1 MCDVLLYLLL
11 TYYDIRSQASV
22 CQWFN
27 CHSKTWQAL
36 LQKITDIIFRQGE
49 WRSLFSSATPHPLF
63 FVTLIIRHI
72 LIGINM
78 KYDTFFS
85 GTVWVA
91 HQLDC
96 DNIKVWREWLSFH
109 GHKNIFVFLTQTI
122 RADWEPALFLC
133 QLENCLQVVA
143 QHSGTKYDRNV
154 NKSSSYDRN
163 EICKRTL

>member
-1 MCDVLLYLLL
+1 MCDRFLSLFLAW
-11 TYYDIRSQASV
+11 YDTRSQAGV

-63 FVTLIIRHI
+63 FVTLIIRHN
-72 LIGINM
+72 LMRININCA
-78 KYDTFFS
+78 TNLS
-85 GTVWVA
+85 VTWVVA
-91 HQLDC
+91 QQLDC
-96 DNIKVWREWLSFH
+96 DIIKVWREWLSFH

-122 RADWEPALFLC
+122 ERIGNPLFFLC

-143 QHSGTKYDRNV
+143 QHSGTSYDRNV

>member
-11 TYYDIRSQASV
+11 AHYDIRSQASM
-22 CQWFN
+22 CQWSN

-63 FVTLIIRHI
+63 FVILIIRHN

-78 KYDTFFS
+78 KYDTILS

-91 HQLDC
+91 HGLEC
-96 DNIKVWREWLSFH
+96 DIIKVWKGWFPFTS
-109 GHKNIFVFLTQTI
+109 HKDIFVFLTQTI
-122 RADWEPALFLC
+122 ERIGNPLFFCASWKTVYKWL
-133 QLENCLQVVA
+133 
-143 QHSGTKYDRNV
+143 RNTAGQ
-154 NKSSSYDRN
+154 SM
-163 EICKRTL
+163 IGM

>member
-1 MCDVLLYLLL
+1 MCDRFLSLFLAW
-11 TYYDIRSQASV
+11 YDTRSQEVV

-63 FVTLIIRHI
+63 FVTLIIIHN

-78 KYDTFFS
+78 KYDTNLS
-85 GTVWVA
+85 GTWVVA
-91 HQLDC
+91 QQLDC
-96 DNIKVWREWLSFH
+96 DIIKVWREWLSFH

-122 RADWEPALFLC
+122 RADWEPALFFCASWKTVYKWL
-133 QLENCLQVVA
+133 
-143 QHSGTKYDRNV
+143 RNTAGASIV
-154 NKSSSYDRN
+154 RM
-163 EICKRTL
+163 

>member
-1 MCDVLLYLLL
+1 MCDRFLSLFLAW
-11 TYYDIRSQASV
+11 YDTRSQEVV

-78 KYDTFFS
+78 KYDTNLS
-85 GTVWVA
+85 GTSMVA
-91 HQLDC
+91 QLLNC
-96 DNIKVWREWLSFH
+96 DIIKVWREWLPFTVIRYICFSYT
-109 GHKNIFVFLTQTI
+109 NY
-122 RADWEPALFLC
+122 RADWEPALFFCASWKTGYKWL
-133 QLENCLQVVA
+133 
-143 QHSGTKYDRNV
+143 RNTAGASIV
-154 NKSSSYDRN
+154 RM
-163 EICKRTL
+163 

>member
-1 MCDVLLYLLL
+1 MCDVLLYLILK
-11 TYYDIRSQASV
+11 YYDIRSQAGV
-22 CQWFN
+22 CQWSN

-91 HQLDC
+91 HGSQC
-96 DNIKVWREWLSFH
+96 DIIKVWKGWFPFILHKVNNLNLQIKSGLGTRSFFCASWKTVYKWLRNAAGQSM
-109 GHKNIFVFLTQTI
+109 I
-122 RADWEPALFLC
+122 RM
-133 QLENCLQVVA
+133 
-143 QHSGTKYDRNV
+143 
-154 NKSSSYDRN
+154 
-163 EICKRTL
+163 